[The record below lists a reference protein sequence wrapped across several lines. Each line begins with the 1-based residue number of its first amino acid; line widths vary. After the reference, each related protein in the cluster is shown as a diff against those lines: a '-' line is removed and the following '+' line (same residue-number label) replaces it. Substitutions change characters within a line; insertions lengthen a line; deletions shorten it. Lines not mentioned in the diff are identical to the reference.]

1 MSMLDMSI
9 AELTGLEWM
18 EHEGNPLIPP
28 PFPSPIL
35 ADPTFLP
42 PPETPDGLWH
52 LFAHSI
58 LGIHHFTSPDGL
70 SWERRKGVVC
80 RGSLRAF
87 ILAKD
92 SVYYLFYERFLRL
105 FPFPYRSRIEA
116 RTSRD
121 LDSWSKPAVVMEPT
135 LAWHK
140 EGCQGAVSN
149 PCVVEEEDGFRLY
162 YSAGLV
168 YLRDCRFSEPKYIGA
183 ASSGNLLGPF
193 EPAPEPALQPTAGDL
208 YANMGAGAI
217 KVIKARDGYAGF
229 QNGIFWDD
237 GIAHTRSAIRLVTSG
252 DGLTWEVTPRRP
264 LLSPEPG
271 WRKAFVY
278 ALDVRKV
285 GDRLLMFFNARNG
298 WLLGKENVGLAVATA
313 VGQVRLQERTETNA

>member
-1 MSMLDMSI
+1 MLGMSI
-9 AELTGLEWM
+9 AELAGLEWT

-42 PPETPDGLWH
+42 PLETPDGLWH

-58 LGIHHFTSPDGL
+58 LGIHHFTSRDGL
-70 SWERRKGVVC
+70 AWKRRKGAVC

-87 ILAKD
+87 VLARD

-121 LDSWSKPAVVMEPT
+121 LDSWSRPAVVMEPS
-135 LAWHK
+135 LAWHR
-140 EGCQGAVSN
+140 EGCRGAMSN
-149 PCVVEEEDGFRLY
+149 PCVVAEEDGFRLY

-168 YLRDCRFSEPKYIGA
+168 YLRDCRFSEPKYIGVA
-183 ASSGNLLGPF
+183 ASRDILGPY
-193 EPAPEPALQPTAGDL
+193 EPEPEPVLQPAAGDP
-208 YANMGAGAI
+208 YANMGAE
-217 KVIKARDGYAGF
+217 VVKAAGGYAGF
-229 QNGIFWDD
+229 QNGIYWDD
-237 GIAHTRSAIRLVTSG
+237 GIAHTRSAIRLVTSQ
-252 DGLTWEVTPRRP
+252 DGMAWEIAPRKP
-264 LLSPEPG
+264 LLVPETG
-271 WRKAFVY
+271 WKKAFVY

-285 GDRLLMFFNARNG
+285 EDRLYLFFNARDG
-298 WLLGKENVGLAVATA
+298 WLSGRENVGLAVST
-313 VGQVRLQERTETNA
+313 

>member
-1 MSMLDMSI
+1 MDMLDMSL
-9 AELTGLEWM
+9 AEVADLEWT

-42 PPETPDGLWH
+42 PRETPDGLWH

-58 LGIHHFTSPDGL
+58 LGIHHFTSRDGL
-70 SWERRKGVVC
+70 AWERCKGVVC

-87 ILAKD
+87 ILAQD

-105 FPFPYRSRIEA
+105 FPFAYRSRIEA

-121 LDSWSKPAVVMEPT
+121 LASWSRPAVVMEPA

-140 EGCQGAVSN
+140 EGCRGAVSN
-149 PCVVEEEDGFRLY
+149 PCIVAEEDGFRLY

-168 YLRDCRFSEPKYIGA
+168 YLRDCRFSEPKYIGVA
-183 ASSGNLLGPF
+183 VSRDILGPY
-193 EPAPEPALQPTAGDL
+193 EPAPEPALQPAAGDT

-217 KVIKARDGYAGF
+217 KVVKVKDGYAGF
-229 QNGIFWDD
+229 QNGIYWDD
-237 GIAHTRSAIRLVTSG
+237 AIAHTRSAVRLVTSQ
-252 DGLTWEVTPRRP
+252 DGLEWEVTPRKP
-264 LLSPEPG
+264 LLSPGTG
-271 WRKAFVY
+271 WKKAFVY

-285 GDRLLMFFNARNG
+285 EDRLYLFFNARDG
-298 WLLGKENVGLAVATA
+298 WFSGRENIGLAVGT
-313 VGQVRLQERTETNA
+313 

>member
-1 MSMLDMSI
+1 MLDMDI
-9 AELTGLEWM
+9 EGVLGLEWR

-42 PPETPDGLWH
+42 PSETPDGLWH

-58 LGIHHFTSPDGL
+58 LGIHHFTSRDGL
-70 SWERRKGVVC
+70 AWERRRGVVC
-80 RGSLRAF
+80 RNSLRAF
-87 ILAKD
+87 LFAKD

-121 LDSWSKPAVVMEPT
+121 LDSWSRPSVVMEPV
-135 LAWHK
+135 LAWHS
-140 EGCQGAVSN
+140 EGCKGAVSN

-183 ASSGNLLGPF
+183 ASSRDPLGPY
-193 EPAPEPALQPTAGDL
+193 EPVAEPALQPTAADL

-217 KVIKARDGYAGF
+217 KVIRASDGYVGF
-229 QNGIFWDD
+229 QNGIYWDD
-237 GIAHTRSAIRLVTSG
+237 DKAHTRSAIRLVTSSN
-252 DGLTWEVTPRRP
+252 GLAWDIPQREPI
-264 LLSPEPG
+264 LKPEPG
-271 WRKAFVY
+271 WKKGFVY
-278 ALDVRKV
+278 ALDLRRVE
-285 GDRLLMFFNARNG
+285 DRFYMYFNARDG
-298 WLLGKENVGLAVATA
+298 WLTGRENVGLAL
-313 VGQVRLQERTETNA
+313 GISSGP